1 MNRSSMKNSSE
12 TNWERIDAMTDEEI
26 DLSDIPA
33 LDESFF
39 SHATLRMPR
48 TKVTVAIDMD
58 ADILEWFEAQG
69 DEYQR
74 RMNAA
79 LRIYVEA
86 HKQ

>member
-1 MNRSSMKNSSE
+1 MKKPSE
-12 TNWERIDAMTDEEI
+12 TNWDRVDAMTDEEI

-39 SHATLRMPR
+39 SRATIRMPR
-48 TKVTVAIDMD
+48 TKVTVTINMD
-58 ADILEWFEAQG
+58 SDILEWFESQG
-69 DEYQR
+69 NEYQR

-86 HKQ
+86 HKQER